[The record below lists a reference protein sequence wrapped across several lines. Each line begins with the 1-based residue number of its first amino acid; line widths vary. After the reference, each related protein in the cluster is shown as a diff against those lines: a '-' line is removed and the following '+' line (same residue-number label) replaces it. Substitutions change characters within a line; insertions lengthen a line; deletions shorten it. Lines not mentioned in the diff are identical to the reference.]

1 MLISVAGTPHVERGG
16 LSPSA
21 VARRLAKMTT
31 LKVLMDEMLSER
43 RALDERDPSLHGS
56 QLFLYKALRRT

>member
-1 MLISVAGTPHVERGG
+1 
-16 LSPSA
+16 
-21 VARRLAKMTT
+21 MTT